1 MTDTARNTKPDLSKY
16 LSLCRTPLRNTPLYP
31 LSRGETN
38 HSPSLTNRKQHFKAP
53 LSRGAGVCDV
63 CALLPKTKAVTQN
76 LTDNTYPKQQQKL
89 LIPCCASHHNTPLN
103 PLSRGE
109 TNHSNLHYQTENSI
123 SKLPVPERGNRYY
136 NIPVFIFSTRYTG
149 YTPRGYEGFSRRF
162 LAGRLWCPI

>member
-53 LSRGAGVCDV
+53 LSRGAGVCDA

-76 LTDNTYPKQQQKL
+76 LTDNTYPKQQQKH
-89 LIPCCASHHNTPLN
+89 LIPNLAPLRNTPLY

-109 TNHSNLHYQTENSI
+109 TSTHPSLPNRKQHLNSPLSRGAGVCDVCAQI
-123 SKLPVPERGNRYY
+123 LKSKALTNV
-136 NIPVFIFSTRYTG
+136 
-149 YTPRGYEGFSRRF
+149 
-162 LAGRLWCPI
+162 